1 MSLRLR
7 QAALLAGILIAGLV
21 FGAPGAGG
29 QEPDPPIPPTPRGP
43 PPGIEVPV
51 GRPIEPVAPFDEDA
65 QPVESLFTEALA
77 PTVSSGFDGIG
88 QEVDSDGFIH
98 SPPDTHAATGP
109 SSIVEISNGH
119 VAIYDKT
126 GTLIAGGAPSVT
138 GTPVDLDGFC
148 SGELS
153 GCFDPKVIYDQG
165 SQRFV
170 AVVLEGRTDS
180 TSFLHIMVSTDST
193 PGNLTTDWDKFR
205 HGSSGSV
212 GAPSW
217 FDYPGLGVSPDAVV
231 VTGNL
236 FATANGQF
244 RGTKIRVFDKAE
256 LYDGD
261 PTATFVDIDRSSSS
275 GGTVQPAHHFG
286 TTPAGTFYLLQ
297 RWNSTFLNVLVLTG
311 VPGSPALSTQLLNT
325 ADQGVCF
332 TPSSGSLGSAPQG
345 GTTKDIDTLCQRM
358 MSAVWQDGSLWGT
371 LTGSDGADVR
381 TIVQWFEV
389 ETNGFPSATPSVR
402 QHGVIDGGTDEFTY
416 MPSISVDACNNVA
429 MTYTQSSSSRFPEMR
444 YTGRLFGDTLN
455 SVQAPV
461 IAKAS
466 AFFFDDFTGVPD
478 RGPVERWGDYS
489 ATAIDPVDQSFWIA
503 HEYAK
508 VAASGGGNNGR
519 WGTWLTNFTFG
530 CSPVDITVT
539 TDGIVEFGVV
549 ALSATVDSTG
559 DVQTVQVVTGPA
571 DLLIKSTAF
580 TDGGNTWTLGASNG
594 VDEVLWEF
602 WNGSTY
608 VPFTTA
614 DTLFPLA
621 SAVAQTATQDVLF
634 RLTMPTSTASASEH
648 GANVTIVAVA
658 P

>member
-1 MSLRLR
+1 
-7 QAALLAGILIAGLV
+7 
-21 FGAPGAGG
+21 
-29 QEPDPPIPPTPRGP
+29 
-43 PPGIEVPV
+43 
-51 GRPIEPVAPFDEDA
+51 
-65 QPVESLFTEALA
+65 
-77 PTVSSGFDGIG
+77 
-88 QEVDSDGFIH
+88 
-98 SPPDTHAATGP
+98 
-109 SSIVEISNGH
+109 
-119 VAIYDKT
+119 
-126 GTLIAGGAPSVT
+126 
-138 GTPVDLDGFC
+138 
-148 SGELS
+148 
-153 GCFDPKVIYDQG
+153 
-165 SQRFV
+165 
-170 AVVLEGRTDS
+170 
-180 TSFLHIMVSTDST
+180 
-193 PGNLTTDWDKFR
+193 
-205 HGSSGSV
+205 
-212 GAPSW
+212 PSW
-217 FDYPGLGVSPDAVV
+217 MDYPGLGVSPDALV

-236 FATANGQF
+236 FANCNMVGCAF

-261 PTATFVDIDRSSSS
+261 ATATFVDIDRNANQ

-286 TTPAGTFYLLQ
+286 TTPANTFYLLQ

-371 LTGSDGADVR
+371 NTGSDGADSR

-389 ETNGFPSATPSVR
+389 ETNGFPSGTPSVR
-402 QHGVIDGGTDEFTY
+402 QHGVIDGGTGEFTY

-489 ATAIDPVDQSFWIA
+489 ATVIDPANQSFWIA
-503 HEYAK
+503 GEYAK

-530 CSPVDITVT
+530 CSPVDITVA
-539 TDGIVEFGVV
+539 DGSVAFGIV
-549 ALSATVDSTG
+549 ALGATVDSTG
-559 DVQTVQVVTGPA
+559 DVQTITVVTGPA

-602 WNGSTY
+602 WDGSTY

-614 DTLFPLA
+614 NTLFTLA
-621 SAVAQTATQDVLF
+621 GPVAATQDVHF

-648 GANVTIVAVA
+648 GATVTIVAVA